1 LSRENKRLNGLQ
13 IDFPFWYIGR
23 RLIARQNMRWSFSSL
38 KFDGGGSFFVMRKL
52 FESLGRLG
60 LALASLAALCSYLCF
75 SGCSKNPEKSAAA
88 SESEFAVSVKVAPVA
103 RSGIRSTIHAVGVV
117 KALNQAKISA
127 KIPGKVERILAE
139 EGDGVEAGQTLL
151 RVEKIDLVLTVRQA
165 QAALAMAEANFS
177 KAKTEW
183 ARAQELFE
191 KGISSQQQYDL
202 AKSAF
207 EVAEATVKQAKAD
220 LGLAQNQLD
229 NADVTTLFGGTVIHR
244 YVDLGERVSAG
255 QPLFEEPG
263 YPHLQFTGRAKR
275 IQPAMDPMTRTFKV
289 TVGLAN
295 PEGLLKPGMF
305 ARTEI
310 EVGHHPDALVIPK
323 SASLEEEGKYF
334 VVAVRDGRAHRVE
347 IVPGF
352 QDLDRIEVLSGL
364 SEGEQV
370 VTEGA
375 YGLAQNTMVQVSG
388 D

>member
-1 LSRENKRLNGLQ
+1 
-13 IDFPFWYIGR
+13 
-23 RLIARQNMRWSFSSL
+23 
-38 KFDGGGSFFVMRKL
+38 MRKS
-52 FESLGRLG
+52 FESLGRLA
-60 LALASLAALCSYLCF
+60 LALASLAAFCSYLCF

-202 AKSAF
+202 AKSSF

-229 NADVTTLFGGTVIHR
+229 NADVTTLFGGTVIRR

-255 QPLFEEPG
+255 QPLFEVAEIDPVEIEVGVSDKRFSEVKLDQPTIIKVDG
-263 YPHLQFTGRAKR
+263 YPDLQFTGKAKR

-375 YGLAQNTMVQVSG
+375 YGLAQNAMVQVSG
-388 D
+388 E